1 MNNHLIQLIMADES
15 VFRGALLFLDEI
27 GIYDVVLPFLL
38 VFAIVFAVLEKTRV
52 LGVEKIEGVEY
63 TKKNINAIVAFVV
76 GFLVVISTRLVAAIN
91 EAMAN
96 IVLLLLVS
104 ISFLLLVGSFY
115 HYEEQVS
122 LVGSWRS
129 FFMIVVFVIIVMIFL
144 NAIKTEGGE
153 SWLGVFWNFL
163 ANNWATSYTASIIL
177 LVVVIIVILFITH
190 EKKPSKGGGGEE

>member
-1 MNNHLIQLIMADES
+1 MADES

-38 VFAIVFAVLEKTRV
+38 VFAIIFAVLEKTKI
-52 LGVEKIEGVEY
+52 LGMEKIEGVEY
-63 TKKNINAIVAFVV
+63 TKKNINAIIAFVV
-76 GFLVVISTRLVAAIN
+76 AFLVVISTKLVAAIN

-122 LVGSWRS
+122 LVGRWRS
-129 FFMIVVFVIIVMIFL
+129 FFMVIMFIVVVLIFL
-144 NAIKTEGGE
+144 HAIKTDNGE
-153 SWLGVFWNFL
+153 SWLGVFWSFL

-177 LVVVIIVILFITH
+177 LVVVILVILFITH
-190 EKKPSKGGGGEE
+190 ERKPSKGGGEEG